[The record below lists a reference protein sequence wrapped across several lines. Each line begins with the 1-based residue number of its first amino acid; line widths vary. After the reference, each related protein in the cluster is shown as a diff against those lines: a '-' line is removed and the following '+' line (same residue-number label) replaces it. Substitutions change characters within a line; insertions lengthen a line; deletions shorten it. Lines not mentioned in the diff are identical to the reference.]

1 MGPSCHENGQKRP
14 CCKLGPS
21 YELLNLLCN
30 KLWKSNSLLRE
41 RGWRWLLPVP
51 FLPSSLK
58 HHRVLNQDVHLTL
71 FSSLPILQAFF
82 WLTSQMLGW
91 RAAEPPA
98 SPAAALGIP
107 GARQPEEGCV
117 SGGIVSRRY
126 FGEAYVH
133 LT

>member
-1 MGPSCHENGQKRP
+1 MGSSCHANGQKWP
-14 CCKLGPS
+14 CCKLEPS

-41 RGWRWLLPVP
+41 RGWCWLLPFP
-51 FLPSSLK
+51 FLPSSLQYY
-58 HHRVLNQDVHLTL
+58 RVLNQDARFTL

-82 WLTSQMLGW
+82 RLTSQMLWW
-91 RAAEPPA
+91 RAAELPA
-98 SPAAALGIP
+98 FPATALGIP
-107 GARQPEEGCV
+107 GARRLEEGCV
-117 SGGIVSRRY
+117 WGGIVSRCY